1 MTQAVLTVAGW
12 MNPALKEVIYF
23 FRGIRVRHQARKLA
37 KQTIK
42 ELSRLTDRELND
54 MGLHRGA
61 IRGLAA
67 QHYDD
72 LVNKNL
78 KGWV

>member
-12 MNPALKEVIYF
+12 MSPALMEVLYF
-23 FRGIRVRHQARKLA
+23 FRGIKVKWQARRLA
-37 KQTIK
+37 NNTIN
-42 ELSRLTDRELND
+42 ELSKLTDRELND

-61 IRGLAA
+61 IRGLAKE
-67 QHYDD
+67 HYDEI
-72 LVNKNL
+72 VNKNL

>member
-12 MNPALKEVIYF
+12 LSPAIREVQYF
-23 FRGIRVRHQARKLA
+23 FRGIIVRHQARKLA
-37 KQTIK
+37 NQTIK

-54 MGLHRGA
+54 MGLHRGS
-61 IRGLAA
+61 IRGLAK
-67 QHYDD
+67 QHYDEI
-72 LVNKNL
+72 VNENL

>member
-12 MNPALKEVIYF
+12 LTPALQEVVFF
-23 FRGIRVRHQARKLA
+23 FRGIKVKWRARQLA
-37 KQTIK
+37 KQTIN
-42 ELSRLTDRELND
+42 ELSKLTDRELND

-61 IRGLAA
+61 IRGIAKH
-67 QHYDD
+67 HYDEI
-72 LVNKNL
+72 VNEHL

>member
-12 MNPALKEVIYF
+12 MSPALMEVLYF
-23 FRGIRVRHQARKLA
+23 FRGIKVKWQARRLA
-37 KQTIK
+37 NETISQ
-42 ELSRLTDRELND
+42 LSRLSDHELSD

-61 IRGLAA
+61 IRALAKE
-67 QHYDD
+67 HYDEI
-72 LVNKNL
+72 VNKNL

>member
-12 MNPALKEVIYF
+12 LAPAIREVQYF
-23 FRGIRVRHQARKLA
+23 FRSIKVKWHARKLA
-37 KQTIK
+37 SNTVK

-61 IRGLAA
+61 IRGVAKH
-67 QHYDD
+67 HYDEV
-72 LVNKNL
+72 VNKNL